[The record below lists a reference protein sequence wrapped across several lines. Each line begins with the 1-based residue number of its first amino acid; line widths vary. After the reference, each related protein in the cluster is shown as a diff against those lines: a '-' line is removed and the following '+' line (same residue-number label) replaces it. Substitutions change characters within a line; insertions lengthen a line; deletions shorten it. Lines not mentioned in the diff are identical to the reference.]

1 MHEANIE
8 VLRNEAQRLLE
19 LEITLLE
26 EMLRADGVIS
36 NATTESKQTFDRESV
51 PKYLEVLRGEHT
63 KLTNME

>member
-36 NATTESKQTFDRESV
+36 NATTESKQTLIGNL
-51 PKYLEVLRGEHT
+51 YLNTLRC
-63 KLTNME
+63 